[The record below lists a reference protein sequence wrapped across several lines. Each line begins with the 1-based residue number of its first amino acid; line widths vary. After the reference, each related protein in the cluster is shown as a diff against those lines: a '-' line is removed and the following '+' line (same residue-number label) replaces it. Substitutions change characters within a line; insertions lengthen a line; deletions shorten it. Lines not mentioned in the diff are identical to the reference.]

1 MMAVQLLERWRSV
14 LKKNLA
20 VIIFILFAAQP
31 IMDVMSFWLDKLE
44 MSTAPSLLLRMLV
57 MCCMALTGFILSNN
71 RKYYWGLAAICV
83 GFFGLHAI
91 ACFIVGY
98 ISPFADFTNYIRV
111 IQIPLFT
118 LCMITFMKTDS
129 RAFRWMGAGIVLAFG
144 IITAVVFIS
153 VITNTNPY
161 TYTDVNM
168 GALGWF
174 STTNS
179 QSAIV
184 SMMTPILIGMAYRS
198 KRPWIFILTVGLTCV
213 QLFFLGTRLA
223 YMAIFVSLFGM
234 IVVSSICGY
243 ASKWKYAV
251 LVVTAL
257 LCVVFVKQ
265 SPMYC
270 HQMTYTQ
277 VMEEKQTVLNKMSS
291 ERGVSVTQ
299 VEENEEEEKVD
310 TNLPLLRSMN
320 QIYCYYRSNLVQRF
334 GVERVME
341 RCNFSSDVSQM
352 TGARKTKIIFCS
364 LLLEEMPFTSRLFGM
379 ERDAMIYKGNNYDVE
394 NDFHGIYFLYGIVG
408 LILFLL
414 FLLYFVY
421 LILWA
426 LVKNIQKYFTMEA
439 GAYGMAFLLALVNA
453 YNTAG
458 ILRRPNASFY
468 LSVIL
473 AVIYYLVKI
482 KKYPEHIKPKGIFA
496 MLQKKKS

>member
-1 MMAVQLLERWRSV
+1 MMAVQLLERWRSM
-14 LKKNLA
+14 LKKHLA
-20 VIIFILFAAQP
+20 VLLFILFALQP
-31 IMDVMSFWLDKLE
+31 VLDVISFWTERLG
-44 MSTAPSLLLRMLV
+44 MSTMPALLLRMLV
-57 MCCMALTGFILSNN
+57 LVCTGLAGLILAEN
-71 RKYYWGLAAICV
+71 RKPYWYLAAIC
-83 GFFGLHAI
+83 GIFFLLHAI
-91 ACFIVGY
+91 ACFAAGY
-98 ISPFADFTNYIRV
+98 ISPFADLTNYIRV

-129 RAFRWMGAGIVLAFG
+129 RAFRWMGVGIVLAFG

-184 SMMTPILIGMAYRS
+184 SMVTPILIGMAYRS

-234 IVVSSICGY
+234 IVVSFICGY

-251 LVVTAL
+251 LIAAAL
-257 LCVVFVKQ
+257 LCLLFVKQ

-270 HQMTYTQ
+270 HQSMYAQ
-277 VMEEKQTVLNKMSS
+277 SMEEKQSDLNSMSS
-291 ERGVSVTQ
+291 ERGTTVTKED
-299 VEENEEEEKVD
+299 VEEAEEEN

-482 KKYPEHIKPKGIFA
+482 KKYPEYIKPKGIFA